1 MVREVLP
8 RFEDFATMSWEALA
22 KTGSHPIDRQPLP
35 SEARRQL
42 MAVRPDLGDEPP
54 YSLAVTSRMR
64 VVGIR
69 TGAVLVIFWWDPDHQ
84 LFPHHLTHT

>member
-8 RFEDFATMSWEALA
+8 RLEDFATMSWEALA
-22 KTGSHPIDRQPLP
+22 KAGNHPIDRQSLP

-42 MAVRPDLGDEPP
+42 MAVRPDLGDESP

-69 TGAVLVIFWWDPDHQ
+69 TGAVLLIFWWDPDHR
-84 LFPHHLTHT
+84 LFPHHLKHT